1 MIAVQTISTSWTKSS
16 RGGMLATMRSRVPKQ
31 LPLNLPSDF
40 SNLVWHSISYSE
52 RNKFMEPFAVKV
64 STSFENNRFGCR
76 NAEIQLQDNSAT
88 LIYRYQSGAPVR
100 RFFDKTGTYVAP
112 EHLIAISRNSWAS
125 IEYNDRLTC
134 IDTGNWWYEH
144 VIVNVAVGD
153 NIPANVFLTTQP
165 IEHYTQLAHLR

>member
-1 MIAVQTISTSWTKSS
+1 
-16 RGGMLATMRSRVPKQ
+16 
-31 LPLNLPSDF
+31 
-40 SNLVWHSISYSE
+40 
-52 RNKFMEPFAVKV
+52 
-64 STSFENNRFGCR
+64 
-76 NAEIQLQDNSAT
+76 
-88 LIYRYQSGAPVR
+88 
-100 RFFDKTGTYVAP
+100 
-112 EHLIAISRNSWAS
+112 LIAISRNSWAS